1 MIKNIKI
8 FVNNN
13 SKSNEIFNELKEK
26 LILAGFTISEDAFDL
41 GIAIGGDGA
50 FLRMIKSSNFDGN
63 CLYVGINTGTLGFA
77 QEISADSID
86 EFICKLKK
94 QEYKL
99 ESIGVQENKVVTR
112 DNNLECFYSLNEIV
126 IREKD
131 LNTVVLNTYVDNVH
145 LEEFVGDGLLI
156 ATSFGSTAYNLSFGG
171 SIVFNDFHTLQITPI
186 APLNN
191 KAYKSLLNSIII
203 PTKKR
208 LKFVPREDKSNL
220 LITVDGVNKV
230 FDNVVCVETYVDDK
244 RIRCLR
250 SADYDFVKKVNDK
263 FYKESSSRRNE
274 INYCKH
280 SNAIK

>member
-263 FYKESSSRRNE
+263 FLR
-274 INYCKH
+274 
-280 SNAIK
+280 